1 LRAAINEAK
10 KDNRTARKEGV
21 RIEQD
26 GGARTINLDVIPLK
40 NLRERCFLIVFQNS
54 DEARVGR
61 PTSKGVRG
69 TRRIVG
75 TRTAETKRDSRTEQT
90 RRIAELEVELAET
103 RDYLQS
109 VQEQHEA
116 AHEELQASNE
126 EVQSANEE
134 LQSINEELETS
145 KEELESANEELT
157 TVNEEMVNRNAE
169 LNRLNSDLV
178 NIQTSAHQAIVLLGR
193 DLAIRRFSAQAERY
207 FRLLA
212 ADIGRPFARVRHTL
226 DLSDLE
232 GFITRVVDT
241 VRADEREVRDKD
253 GRWFSL
259 RVRPYMTLDNK
270 VEGAVLVLVDIDTLK
285 RSELDI
291 AGAREYAENVIDTVR
306 EPLLVLDADLRVE
319 RVNHAFY
326 RTFRVIPAETVG
338 RCLYE
343 LGNHQWNV
351 PALRTLLE
359 EVLVRNSAIEGFS
372 VTHDFE
378 QLGSRTMLL
387 NAMRMHNPANRV
399 DRIVVA
405 IEDITERTQA
415 QDALRRSHDALRSHA
430 EELTRFNRVAVD
442 RELRMI
448 ELKKEINELRHRL
461 GDPPP
466 YPLEF
471 EQQGRDT
478 DG

>member
-1 LRAAINEAK
+1 
-10 KDNRTARKEGV
+10 
-21 RIEQD
+21 
-26 GGARTINLDVIPLK
+26 
-40 NLRERCFLIVFQNS
+40 
-54 DEARVGR
+54 
-61 PTSKGVRG
+61 
-69 TRRIVG
+69 
-75 TRTAETKRDSRTEQT
+75 
-90 RRIAELEVELAET
+90 
-103 RDYLQS
+103 
-109 VQEQHEA
+109 
-116 AHEELQASNE
+116 LQASNE